1 MSGSQRGGSSSNF
14 GQRGSTPSAL
24 SMAPP
29 PPPPRVHR
37 PSPTDLGTHRPL
49 PVPSPFLSQQQRQPL
64 HSPSPSPSLK
74 HLSARLSTLLPNL
87 TLNANQEGQAA
98 QGEQGGEAAQETG
111 TASEQ
116 LVVMGSE
123 EFEKLFEQVLFED
136 GFEELVERVQEM
148 VQKEMSS

>member
-1 MSGSQRGGSSSNF
+1 
-14 GQRGSTPSAL
+14 
-24 SMAPP
+24 MAPP